1 MHSLDLYQSWNTTD
15 PAWSVMETSVDQIP
29 PVSFFAATYLPST
42 HNFLIDG
49 GAAIV
54 QPNMK
59 NQSTLYYGAL
69 QNHWES
75 PTIKGDMPARRK
87 QHTAVSDDQG
97 RIWLWGG
104 QSDMSTYGG
113 PSVFYNTWTIVDT
126 QTWTVSHPQVENNP
140 SPRIDH
146 TATIISN
153 KYILIIGGVVYS
165 HDVTDPTGQLAL
177 NPVSMSSL
185 LLFDIDNNQWIN
197 INAGGNIPAP
207 RRGHSAVLSLDGKSV
222 IVFGGGMP
230 EDEHIQMNDVF
241 ILELAT
247 MRWTAPSIKGVPP
260 KPRRYHKG
268 ISSSLKFL
276 TQQISQ
282 NIPKAYLVDDFMLVT
297 FGLSGDNT
305 GFNDVNILSTS
316 SWSWITQYTANVA
329 WLSGNTSST
338 DGKVRN
344 NTGNITDLDPNANIE
359 GKEHEISTEAR
370 IKAGVIAGVVSGGVV
385 ILGGGIFLVLSVVI
399 LKRKQSKSKKSSNS
413 NAIDPASIGQD
424 SESTMTDFV
433 YEPDSTIVQFQKPD
447 NRSSIRFASQIEDG
461 EHYYKP
467 NAKTDE

>member
-1 MHSLDLYQSWNTTD
+1 MHSLNLYQSWNTTD
-15 PAWSVMETSVDQIP
+15 PAWSVMETSVDQVP
-29 PVSFFAATYLPST
+29 PVSFFAAAYMPST

-49 GAAIV
+49 GAAIIR
-54 QPNMK
+54 PNMK
-59 NQSTLYYGAL
+59 NQSTLYYDTL
-69 QNHWES
+69 QDRWES
-75 PTIKGDMPARRK
+75 PTIKGDIPTRRK

-113 PSVFYNTWTIVDT
+113 PSVFYNVWTIINT

-146 TATIISN
+146 TATMISN

-185 LLFDIDNNQWIN
+185 LLFDIDNNRWIN
-197 INAGGNIPAP
+197 VNAGGNIPAP
-207 RRGHSAVLSLDGKSV
+207 RRGHSAVLSPDGKSV

-230 EDEHIQMNDVF
+230 EDEHTQMNDVF

-260 KPRRYHKG
+260 KPRRYHK
-268 ISSSLKFL
+268 
-276 TQQISQ
+276 
-282 NIPKAYLVDDFMLVT
+282 AYLVDDFMLVV

-305 GFNDVNILSTS
+305 GFDDVNILSTS
-316 SWSWITQYTANVA
+316 SWSWITQYSANVA

-338 DGKVRN
+338 NGKVRG
-344 NTGNITDLDPNANIE
+344 NTGNSTDDDPNAKIE
-359 GKEHEISTEAR
+359 GNEHEVSTETR

-413 NAIDPASIGQD
+413 NVVDPASIGQD
-424 SESTMTDFV
+424 SESTMTDFA
-433 YEPDSTIVQFQKPD
+433 YEHHSAIVQFQKPD